1 MTKIDA
7 FVDRHGWQ
15 IVGVLISALLAFTAL
30 QAQVKD
36 KAEKSD
42 VLSAERRLDTK
53 IDSVARDV
61 RALLYL
67 TCRESKYRNDSAC
80 EKK

>member
-1 MTKIDA
+1 MSPRVDA

-15 IVGVLISALLAFTAL
+15 IIAGLVSALIAFLGL

-36 KAEKSD
+36 KAERSD

-61 RALLYL
+61 NAVLYL
-67 TCRESKYRNDSAC
+67 MCRKPEYRNDSVC
-80 EKK
+80 K

>member
-15 IVGVLISALLAFTAL
+15 IVVFVVSAAVAWTTL
-30 QAQVKD
+30 QSQVAN

-42 VLSAERRLDTK
+42 ILVSERRLEVK
-53 IDSVARDV
+53 IDSVARGQQQV
-61 RALLYL
+61 FYLL
-67 TCRESKYRNDSAC
+67 CRQPEYRHDSAC
-80 EKK
+80 K